1 MILVPYKLAL
11 FTIVNNI
18 IVIVKTVYFFGTF
31 TLKSDWWICL
41 QDTDDMDDVDE
52 EEEEE
57 EDDDD
62 EGEEEEE
69 GRVSVCQGFKGGNMQ
84 VRKQA

>member
-1 MILVPYKLAL
+1 
-11 FTIVNNI
+11 
-18 IVIVKTVYFFGTF
+18 
-31 TLKSDWWICL
+31 
-41 QDTDDMDDVDE
+41 MDDVD

-84 VRKQA
+84 VSEKKQNFGLTLEKVNKDDLQQLLFSLQDVSLIKLQ

>member
-1 MILVPYKLAL
+1 
-11 FTIVNNI
+11 
-18 IVIVKTVYFFGTF
+18 
-31 TLKSDWWICL
+31 
-41 QDTDDMDDVDE
+41 MDDVD

-84 VRKQA
+84 VSEKEQNFELSSLEKVNKDYL

>member
-1 MILVPYKLAL
+1 
-11 FTIVNNI
+11 
-18 IVIVKTVYFFGTF
+18 
-31 TLKSDWWICL
+31 
-41 QDTDDMDDVDE
+41 MDDVD

-84 VRKQA
+84 VCEKEQNFELSSLEKVNKDYL